1 MDGSFNT
8 IQDKQIQNPIPQ
20 PPVESSVSVKS
31 TVKFSLILL
40 VVVGFAIVGYFAS
53 AYYFTLWPFPSPNSV
68 VPIFTPR
75 PSATTTVLDTSAWKT
90 YRNEE
95 YGFEFKYPRT
105 WKRPYDAAGPRFYLH
120 SPSDTSTQAFN
131 EGLTVLV
138 KDNSGL
144 DLASE
149 REKLRRP
156 HSDVIRTETVIAIS
170 EMTGYQYNSSA
181 GYDKTVLIQY
191 KNKLY
196 YIELLAISEEV
207 ASQLDLILSTFRLL
221 N

>member
-1 MDGSFNT
+1 MDENST
-8 IQDKQIQNPIPQ
+8 SQ
-20 PPVESSVSVKS
+20 PPVKSSVSAKP

-40 VVVGFAIVGYFAS
+40 IVVGLAVASYFAS
-53 AYYFTLWPFPSPNSV
+53 AYFFNLWPFQAPNPI

-75 PSATTTVLDTSAWKT
+75 PSTTPTILDTSTWKT

-95 YGFEFKYPRT
+95 YGFEFKYPGT
-105 WKRPYDAAGPRFYLH
+105 WKRPYGTAGPRFYLH

-138 KDNSGL
+138 RDNSGL

-156 HSDVIRTETVIAIS
+156 HSDVIRTETVITIS
-170 EMTGYQYNSSA
+170 EMTGYQYNSSV